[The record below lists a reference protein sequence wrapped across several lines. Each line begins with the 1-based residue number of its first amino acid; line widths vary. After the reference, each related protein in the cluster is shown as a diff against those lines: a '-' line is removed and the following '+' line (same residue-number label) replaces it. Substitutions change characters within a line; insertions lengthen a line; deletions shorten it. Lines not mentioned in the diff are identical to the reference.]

1 VSWVAVVDVGSATT
15 KLLLTDGTVR
25 VRRSVDTLMGGCSL
39 SPAGQV
45 RPEAISAG
53 ALDRVA
59 GALGS
64 FAGLIEERQAS
75 RVQAVAT
82 AAARQATNRSVLAGL
97 VSASLGTELEVID
110 EADEARLSFL
120 GAVSDP
126 ALVAGHTGQVVTI
139 DIGGASTELAVGTPA
154 RPERSWSMPIGG
166 MLLTG
171 AYLASDPPRPEELS
185 AALSVVELHLDDVRR
200 EEPELTAAL
209 GSADVLGLGAV
220 TTVAAIEVGLAGD
233 DPGNG
238 EGDGPLHGFELS
250 RAAVEDVFR
259 TIATESRSDRAHN
272 PGLPPSRVDAIV
284 GACAILVETM
294 RRLDLGHLVVSQ
306 RGLLDGVARELTGY
320 RS

>member
-185 AALSVVELHLDDVRR
+185 AALSVVELHLDDARR
-200 EEPELTAAL
+200 EAPELVAAL
-209 GSADVLGLGAV
+209 GSATVLGLGAIA
-220 TTVAAIEVGLAGD
+220 TVAAIEVGLSADLMNGD
-233 DPGNG
+233 
-238 EGDGPLHGFELS
+238 GDGPLHAFELS
-250 RAAVEDVFR
+250 RVAVEDVFR
-259 TIATESRSDRAHN
+259 TIATESRQDRAHN
-272 PGLPPSRVDAIV
+272 PGLPLTRVDAIV
-284 GACAILVETM
+284 GACVVLVETM
-294 RRLDLGHLVVSQ
+294 RQLALDRVVVSQ
-306 RGLLDGVARELTGY
+306 RGLLDGLARELIGD